1 MDTYTVSLFG
11 HRHLS
16 NPIAA
21 EQALEQ
27 IIRELLHRD
36 EYIQFLVGRD
46 GDFDL
51 LAASIIKRCQRAI
64 NEDNSA
70 LIWVLPYVTADFQNN
85 IDAYQSYYDEI
96 EICESAADCHYK
108 AAFQARNRS
117 MVDRSDLVI
126 FCVERKCGGAYQTLK
141 YAQKQGKQYINLPE
155 AETMSATSIL

>member
-21 EQALEQ
+21 EQALESV
-27 IIRELLHRD
+27 IRELLHRP
-36 EYIQFLVGRD
+36 EYVEFLVGRD

-51 LAASIIKRCQRAI
+51 LAASTIKRCQRAI

-70 LIWVLPYVTADFQNN
+70 LTWVLPYPTAELRNN
-85 IDAYQSYYDEI
+85 IDTYQSYYDEI
-96 EICESAADCHYK
+96 EICEASAEKHYK
-108 AAFQARNRS
+108 AAFQQRNHS

-126 FCVERKCGGAYQTLK
+126 FCVERKRGGAYQTMR
-141 YAQKQGKQYINLPE
+141 YAQKQGKQYINLPD
-155 AETMSATSIL
+155 AETISAIFLL